1 MMVGHHQ
8 PRLHYLIFLLFWLL
22 TGGFVGVLR
31 LMLCLLILLCSV
43 GVTEEKKLV
52 QRLNYG
58 VVFREDSHLILS
70 NEYWF
75 HTYEITIPEYVAIPN
90 IGTCHKDNS
99 TCLLIAHVLTS
110 INTVRSETAA
120 RLNSTV
126 ETIKKLVPKL
136 DVHKSRSRR
145 SLLPFIGQFSKSL
158 FGTATV
164 DGVNILAKHMNAITK
179 RTRQMAS
186 LLAQH
191 EDDLSSFVTTANHR
205 MDNLM
210 KGIKENAW
218 Q

>member
-1 MMVGHHQ
+1 M
-8 PRLHYLIFLLFWLL
+8 
-22 TGGFVGVLR
+22 
-31 LMLCLLILLCSV
+31 
-43 GVTEEKKLV
+43 
-52 QRLNYG
+52 
-58 VVFREDSHLILS
+58 
-70 NEYWF
+70 
-75 HTYEITIPEYVAIPN
+75 AIPN

-136 DVHKSRSRR
+136 EVHKSRSRRR

-164 DGVNILAKHMNAITK
+164 DDVNILAKQMNAITK

-210 KGIKENAW
+210 KGIKENDMA
-218 Q
+218 

>member
-52 QRLNYG
+52 QRLNCG

-136 DVHKSRSRR
+136 EVHKSRS
-145 SLLPFIGQFSKSL
+145 
-158 FGTATV
+158 
-164 DGVNILAKHMNAITK
+164 
-179 RTRQMAS
+179 
-186 LLAQH
+186 
-191 EDDLSSFVTTANHR
+191 
-205 MDNLM
+205 
-210 KGIKENAW
+210 
-218 Q
+218 